1 MDKRAVLMATTFG
14 KRIAED
20 EGNELNSYFVETD
33 QWRRIFGGDV
43 DIVYGAKG
51 AGKSALYSLLLS
63 RSDELRNRGILVV
76 AAENPRG
83 TPIFRDLVSEPP
95 TGEYD
100 FRGIWKL
107 YFLSLA
113 ANQLRE
119 NGLTGDSTRR
129 ILEPLEQAGLLPRTT
144 SLRSMLRSAL
154 DYVRNITRVEA
165 LESGIK
171 VDPTTG
177 QYEAILGR
185 ITLREPNLTGRNL
198 GLISADQLLEQT
210 DAALTKAGL
219 KMWLVLDRLDVAFAD
234 SDELEGNALRA
245 LFRVYLDLLQYD
257 SITLKIFLRSDIWQR
272 IIGSG
277 FREASHVTRHVTLS
291 WSPQALL
298 NLVVRR
304 ALHNEAL
311 RDYYQVDAVRTLA
324 DMQKQSELFYRIF
337 PEQVDAGPNKPKTF
351 DWMMS
356 RTRDASGRA
365 APRELI
371 HLLSSIQATELKR
384 LDVGEEEPPGETLFD
399 RSAIKDALPEVSQI
413 RFEQTLCAEYPAL
426 REWMRKLEGE
436 KTEQTPESL
445 AAIWAVKREQALEI
459 ADKLE
464 DVGFFERRG
473 AKEQPSFW
481 VPFLYRAALRMVQGS
496 ATE

>member
-1 MDKRAVLMATTFG
+1 MDKRDVLMATTFG

-63 RSDELRNRGILVV
+63 RSDELRQRGIMVV

-83 TPIFRDLVSEPP
+83 TPIFRDLLSEPP
-95 TGEYD
+95 TGEHD

-107 YFLSLA
+107 YFLTLV

-119 NGLTGDSTRR
+119 HSIAPDAARK
-129 ILEPLEQAGLLPRTT
+129 ILEPLEQAGLLPRTA

-154 DYVRNITRVEA
+154 DYVRNLTRIEA
-165 LESGIK
+165 LESGFK
-171 VDPTTG
+171 MDPQTG
-177 QYEAILGR
+177 QNELILGR
-185 ITLREPNLTGRNL
+185 ITLREPNLAGRNL
-198 GLISADQLLEQT
+198 GLVSADSLLELAN
-210 DAALTKAGL
+210 DALSKAGL

-257 SITLKIFLRSDIWQR
+257 NITLKIFLRSDIWQR
-272 IIGSG
+272 IIGEG

-291 WSPQALL
+291 WTPQALL
-298 NLVVRR
+298 NLVARR

-311 RDYYQVDAVRTLA
+311 RDYYRVDAARTLA
-324 DMQKQSELFYRIF
+324 DMQKQAELFYRIF
-337 PEQVDAGPNKPKTF
+337 PDQVDAGPNKPKTF

-371 HLLSSIQATELKR
+371 HLLSAIQATELKR
-384 LDVGEEEPPGETLFD
+384 LDVGEEEPSGENLFD
-399 RSAIKDALPEVSQI
+399 RAAIKEALPEVSQV
-413 RFEQTLCAEYPAL
+413 RFEQTLCAEYPML
-426 REWMRKLEGE
+426 RDWLSKLEGE

-445 AAIWAVKREQALEI
+445 AKIWGVTRERALEI

-464 DVGFFERRG
+464 DVGFFEQRG
-473 AKEQPSFW
+473 TREQPSFW